1 MKYPINK
8 EFSPYSRMTPPVQ
21 NAKMAGWMGSKMKP
35 PRWVQ
40 KNRDCEVSIKKENI
54 KSYDGAEL
62 SVVVIDP
69 YRNWDTGSNSQKEV
83 LFQTVISLSCILK
96 SLI

>member
-8 EFSPYSRMTPPVQ
+8 EFLPYSRMTPPIQ

-40 KNRDCEVSIKKENI
+40 KNRDCEVSIKKRE
-54 KSYDGAEL
+54 Y
-62 SVVVIDP
+62 
-69 YRNWDTGSNSQKEV
+69 QK
-83 LFQTVISLSCILK
+83 L
-96 SLI
+96 